1 MDYTQERVATLHDY
15 GSADPA
21 APTGRAAVVVPMTDR
36 EYAGLAPERVFSEL
50 ERVDPGEVVVPLRAP
65 AERVPDFR
73 EWLGDFDVP
82 LTLLWCDGP
91 RVDALL
97 ADAGLAGAQGKGR
110 DVWLALGVAARHDY
124 VVVHDADTTTYEARD
139 VRKLLFP
146 LAEGFAFSKGYYARV
161 ENDRL
166 YGRLFRLFYE
176 PLVDALA
183 DAHDHDV
190 LDFLGAFRYALAG
203 ECAMTS
209 DLARSL
215 RVQRRWGLEVGTL
228 GEVYRAAGADA
239 AAQVDLGRYEH
250 DHRAVSG
257 PTGLSEMSEGVGAA
271 LLRAVEDAGLDVD
284 YDELAARYRSAA
296 DRFVRA
302 YGADAAF
309 NDLDYDAEGE
319 RSQTGTY
326 AEAIAPPGPDTRLP
340 AWNAVDL
347 DPTDVAA
354 AAAADV
360 RDTAEDSTTVS
371 AALDA
376 QAGDGGGSSA
386 RADNEPGAEDSSE
399 FAREDDA

>member
-15 GSADPA
+15 GGADPD

-50 ERVDPGEVVVPLRAP
+50 ERVDPAEVVVPLRAP

-73 EWLGDFDVP
+73 DWLAEFDVP

-91 RVDALL
+91 RVESLL
-97 ADAGLAGAQGKGR
+97 DDAGLAGERGKGR
-110 DVWLALGVAARHDY
+110 DVWLALGVAACHDY
-124 VVVHDADTTTYEARD
+124 VVVHDADTKTYEARD

-146 LAEGFAFSKGYYARV
+146 LADGFEFSKGYYARV

-176 PLVDALA
+176 PLVAALA
-183 DAHDHDV
+183 DEHDHDV
-190 LDFLGAFRYALAG
+190 VDFLGAFRYALAG
-203 ECAMTS
+203 ECGMTAET
-209 DLARSL
+209 ARRL

-228 GEVYRAAGADA
+228 GEAFRVAGADG

-271 LLRAVEDAGLDVD
+271 LLRAVEDAGVDID
-284 YDELAARYRSAA
+284 YDALTERYRDAA

-319 RSQTGTY
+319 RDQTGTY
-326 AEAIAPPGPDTRLP
+326 ADAIAPPGPDTRLP
-340 AWNAVDL
+340 AWTDADLEPTAV
-347 DPTDVAA
+347 AE

-360 RDTAEDSTTVS
+360 RET
-371 AALDA
+371 
-376 QAGDGGGSSA
+376 GA
-386 RADNEPGAEDSSE
+386 RGTEDSSAS
-399 FAREDDA
+399 ARDHDS